1 MTTRGMNE
9 DISSNGN
16 FKTRYPGK
24 TYINKLHMGGL
35 GVGVLVCYQ
44 HLLLLFEVVFLLLLS
59 SMLLLQ
65 QDIFATEKA
74 LSVRLRSKLPA
85 PRDLTRIKK
94 QLNENGDRIRRFV
107 SDFLHKAKY
116 PLALDP
122 ICLIDEDWDPRK
134 RPVTIH
140 YVEGCVTDGVIVPWA
155 ISDVQY
161 CRHKPTYLTVVGLPT
176 ALDEDVQMG
185 VSIAGSHV
193 KRELRC

>member
-1 MTTRGMNE
+1 
-9 DISSNGN
+9 
-16 FKTRYPGK
+16 
-24 TYINKLHMGGL
+24 
-35 GVGVLVCYQ
+35 
-44 HLLLLFEVVFLLLLS
+44 
-59 SMLLLQ
+59 MLLLQ

-161 CRHKPTYLTVVGLPT
+161 CRHKPTYLRSSAYQRHSMKTFRWGGRAPRQDFPELGGWGGARSRGRRKTPACRIGGRASDGPGRNERSEPPPQPDFSRKTPT
-176 ALDEDVQMG
+176 RKDPSVRG
-185 VSIAGSHV
+185 
-193 KRELRC
+193 

>member
-1 MTTRGMNE
+1 MLSTLLVCIFIIIILETIIVKRPRTSIWMG
-9 DISSNGN
+9 
-16 FKTRYPGK
+16 RY
-24 TYINKLHMGGL
+24 IRNKL
-35 GVGVLVCYQ
+35 
-44 HLLLLFEVVFLLLLS
+44 LL
-59 SMLLLQ
+59 LLLQ
-65 QDIFATEKA
+65 QDIFATENA
-74 LSVRLRSKLPA
+74 LSMRLRSKLPT

-140 YVEGCVTDGVIVPWA
+140 YVEGCVTDGIIVPWA

-176 ALDEDVQMG
+176 ALDEEVQMG
-185 VSIAGSHV
+185 VSITGHML
-193 KRELRC
+193 REN